1 MHVLG
6 AQPDADL
13 RAAAGRTRVM
23 QQHSQEPLQG
33 ECWVEWPEEYWRTKV
48 VPTLDWVAACIIM
61 MRSVPRLREAWARAG
76 DDRREELLLDAVPKA
91 WAVQFPDG
99 EALAAPDM
107 GALQQTERLT
117 FGPPSG
123 TEAALPPP
131 GAKRLSSIY

>member
-1 MHVLG
+1 M
-6 AQPDADL
+6 
-13 RAAAGRTRVM
+13 
-23 QQHSQEPLQG
+23 
-33 ECWVEWPEEYWRTKV
+33 EWPEEYWRTKV

-91 WAVQFPDG
+91 WAVQFPNG

-131 GAKRLSSIY
+131 GAKRPPHTE